1 MALGIREK
9 CIWVLLL
16 IEPFFLGCS
25 VRWSQITTV
34 NKRVEPSLFS
44 DLTFGFLTTVCTV
57 HDARLNLSEQKLNLI
72 YSLQTLV
79 TVNTLAD
86 IPFYIKM
93 SCGFLT
99 N

>member
-44 DLTFGFLTTVCTV
+44 DLTVCTV